1 MALTEK
7 WVSCNTHPL
16 LFLCVILN
24 VVKDLL
30 TLSLCI
36 FRTEFSTNAFQIL
49 RDAQNDNLNAYPLL
63 FLCVIL
69 NVVKDLL
76 TLSLCI
82 FRTEFSTNAFQIL
95 RDAQNDNLVVNFY
108 FDKPSFFV

>member
-1 MALTEK
+1 MAQTEQ
-7 WVSCNTHPL
+7 WVCYNAHPL

-63 FLCVIL
+63 FVCHPERSEGSVNTKFMYFSNRVL
-69 NVVKDLL
+69 N
-76 TLSLCI
+76 
-82 FRTEFSTNAFQIL
+82 
-95 RDAQNDNLVVNFY
+95 
-108 FDKPSFFV
+108 